1 MDPDTHKINADPHHC
16 LHQRIDK
23 KDKISKM
30 ASVRVLE
37 RWKDPFEEEEERAIF
52 VANVFSQMEGDE
64 REGEN
69 PLRFLIKRR

>member
-1 MDPDTHKINADPHHC
+1 
-16 LHQRIDK
+16 
-23 KDKISKM
+23 M
-30 ASVRVLE
+30 ATVRVLE

-69 PLRFLIKRR
+69 TLIHFDIQIINYKLKLELKSDEGLI